1 VLDDAPTPLG
11 TTGDN
16 GYRQSNLI
24 PIKMDWAST
33 GFDTRHR
40 VTLNAFYD
48 LPFGTGRKFLNHNRV
63 LDAVIGGWSTDTTWA
78 AQTGNPFSVGLPG
91 SFKVASG
98 GSANAVLTGD
108 PFKAGG
114 SASNCAVKT
123 KTRTNWYNPCQF
135 ANPWN
140 ANDPQNELEH
150 YIPKNAADAAATGA
164 VQPVYVTS
172 LSSVLGYLG
181 GRRGSVYG
189 PGYERVNMSIFK
201 NFKVFREQNL
211 QFRADI
217 FNVLNTPSLGEPND
231 RTNDG
236 SGGNITGPRVFQ
248 ALTPDSR
255 FFQLSAKYA
264 F

>member
-1 VLDDAPTPLG
+1 
-11 TTGDN
+11 
-16 GYRQSNLI
+16 
-24 PIKMDWAST
+24 MDWAST

-40 VTLNAFYD
+40 VTINAFYD

-78 AQTGNPFSVGLPG
+78 AQTGNPFSVTP
-91 SFKVASG
+91 SG
-98 GSANAVLTGD
+98 ISTAAGISNVEAVKIGD
-108 PFKAGG
+108 PSKAGG
-114 SASNCAVKT
+114 TFAPATLDASLGLDGSCAAKT
-123 KTRTNWYNPCQF
+123 HTRDNWFNRCAF
-135 ANPWN
+135 TNPWN
-140 ANDPQNELEH
+140 PNDYADEPSH
-150 YIPKNAADAAATGA
+150 YIPINAADAAAHPGS
-164 VQPVYVTS
+164 QPVYVTS
-172 LSSVLGYLG
+172 LASALGFSG
-181 GRRGSVYG
+181 GRRGQIYG

-231 RTNDG
+231 RSLDTNA
-236 SGGNITGPRVFQ
+236 GNITGPRVFQ